1 MKKGLH
7 SGDNDTRSQL
17 LKYFCSRSDTG
28 SHLFNKK
35 TETPRNHQHKPDH
48 EKPVTFPA
56 GLLPLC
62 RSLRPPDTGIGQ
74 MRRKADGR
82 RDRNRRLYVR
92 AKRRAGHIHARCRRP
107 GAVHQSGDPVRL
119 PGSARW
125 GHPAILPRI
134 RPGGQT
140 LRLRI
145 ATVARLGRMLRTA
158 GDRRSAAQ
166 DRRAFPAVA
175 ERGHARIAGGNR

>member
-17 LKYFCSRSDTG
+17 LKS
-28 SHLFNKK
+28 
-35 TETPRNHQHKPDH
+35 
-48 EKPVTFPA
+48 FPA
-56 GLLPLC
+56 GLQPRR
-62 RSLRPPDTGIGQ
+62 RSRSPPDTGIGQ

-166 DRRAFPAVA
+166 DRRAFPAGG
-175 ERGHARIAGGNR
+175 RGARTRPRSCSGTSYGTPRNSSQA